1 MQRPHQKLRRMM
13 AASDIDA
20 EYLAR
25 KLLLSKWSLSKRMMG
40 RYPWRIDECYQ
51 IMDLLAIPYDQMH
64 LYFPKGGIAP

>member
-13 AASDIDA
+13 AASDVDE

-25 KLLLSKWSLSKRMMG
+25 RLLRSKSCISMRMTG
-40 RYPWRIDECYQ
+40 KYPWTLDECYQ

-64 LYFPKGGIAP
+64 EYFPKGGIAP